1 MPVDVAIPAGPSMKM
16 VNAKM
21 LMSVQLNLRN
31 VMMENFVS
39 MK

>member
-1 MPVDVAIPAGPSMKM
+1 MDVTYPAGLSMKM

-21 LMSVQLNLRN
+21 LTSVQLNLHT
-31 VMMENFVS
+31 VMMENFVL